1 MAGSLDIYPF
11 HDTEGAVRFGIQVA
25 IFLVGVV
32 VAQKLIIGPAIRLH
46 NERKKRTIGSFES
59 SKNRNEKAIQLEH
72 EYFLELKNGA
82 EEAKNLRAQ
91 EIQAAQK
98 LAQKMISE
106 NQRKATLHVNS
117 IREKLSMEMIEAK
130 SNMPNQINDL
140 VSAIYKKIGLTI
152 LLVMGAS
159 IAFFQKAA
167 SADVMDKTEIDW
179 LYGVFWPYFQF
190 GVFVFALVYFA
201 KKPITA
207 MLEKRRDDFK
217 AKLSEAKEAALLAE
231 RKIKEYESKIASL
244 QNEINELKERNL
256 FDAKIEREKILAEA
270 AKVSEAIL
278 RDAERAAKE
287 LIHRS
292 QEEIRQELFILALE
306 EVEKRLS
313 PEKLLSLDS
322 KLKSETI
329 EGINSLN

>member
-32 VAQKLIIGPAIRLH
+32 VAQRLIIGPAIRLH
-46 NERKKRTIGSFES
+46 NERKKRTVGSFET
-59 SKNRNEKAIQLEH
+59 SKNQNERAIQLEH

-82 EEAKNLRAQ
+82 EEAKHLRLE
-91 EIQAAQK
+91 EIKAAQK
-98 LAQKMISE
+98 VANKMIAE
-106 NQRKATLHVNS
+106 NQKKAALHVSS
-117 IREKLSMEMIEAK
+117 IREKLSLEMLEAK

-140 VSAIYKKIGLTI
+140 VQTIYKKIGLAVLMSFI
-152 LLVMGAS
+152 SAA
-159 IAFFQKAA
+159 AFFKNSAFASAA
-167 SADVMDKTEIDW
+167 SGSEINW

-190 GVFVFALVYFA
+190 AVFILALVYFA

-270 AKVSEAIL
+270 SKVSEAIL
-278 RDAERAAKE
+278 RDADRAARE
-287 LIHRS
+287 LINRS
-292 QEEIRQELFILALE
+292 REEIRQELFSIALE
-306 EVEKRLS
+306 EVEKRLTS
-313 PEKLLSLDS
+313 EKLLSLDS

-329 EGINSLN
+329 EGIKTLN